1 MVIVCWFARTTY
13 RFGHMVSYINL
24 QGGLCLCPLYKLA
37 RQILLWAQGKLL
49 SLRAVYIPG
58 HLNQGADILLR
69 QGPRPGEWRQIW
81 REFGQAQMD
90 LFASREILHC
100 HLLYSLTNPAPPGLD
115 AIVQMWPR
123 LNLYAFPKIALL
135 PGVMER
141 VFRDRVRLLLVAL
154 FWPGRPWFAD
164 LVVLLE
170 ASPWEIPIR
179 RDLLSQAGGTI
190 FHPRPELWKLWLWP
204 LRGHRS

>member
-1 MVIVCWFARTTY
+1 MCWFARTTY

-24 QGGLCLCPLYKLA
+24 QGGLRLCPLYKLA

-49 SLRAVYIPG
+49 SLREVYIPG
-58 HLNQGADILLR
+58 HLNQGADILFR